1 MWQSQNFTS
10 AQEAQEAAVAAHGGA
25 AVCGEDFAV
34 EWASGAWF
42 WFPLPG
48 SPLAGRL
55 GRASRARAAEEAAL
69 CGTVP
74 APPQIGV
81 EGKSYTY
88 AKACL
93 RFYDA
98 AKRGDVNS
106 VRQGRIFGV
115 STHALL
121 VRRYQRALL
130 VALNIINGVKT

>member
-1 MWQSQNFTS
+1 MWQSESYPS
-10 AQEAQEAAVAAHGGA
+10 AEEAQAAAVAAHGGA
-25 AVCGEDFAV
+25 AACGVQFAV

-48 SPLAGRL
+48 SPMAERL
-55 GRASRARAAEEAAL
+55 GRASRASAAEAEAL
-69 CGTVP
+69 RGQIPPPP
-74 APPQIGV
+74 AIST
-81 EGKSYTY
+81 EAKSYTY

-98 AKRGDVNS
+98 AVRGDREA

-130 VALNIINGVKT
+130 VALNIGAKA

>member
-1 MWQSQNFTS
+1 MWQSQTYSS
-10 AQEAQEAAVAAHGGA
+10 AEEAAAAAAQAHGGA
-25 AVCGEDFAV
+25 STAGVHFAV
-34 EWASGAWF
+34 EWASGGWF

-55 GRASRARAAEEAAL
+55 GRASRAAEAEAAAL
-69 CGTVP
+69 RGEIPKPP
-74 APPQIGV
+74 AISV
-81 EGKSYTY
+81 EAKSYTY

-98 AKRGDVNS
+98 ARRGDREAL
-106 VRQGRIFGV
+106 RQGRIFGV

-130 VALNIINGVKT
+130 VALNIGEKA